1 MKNLKRQFGILTFAL
16 LLVVLPMKAD
26 AMGWT
31 DVNDGWAAIDENGC
45 LVHIHTQEWTFL
57 WITWDTRTV
66 VDVVWC
72 PE

>member
-1 MKNLKRQFGILTFAL
+1 MSR
-16 LLVVLPMKAD
+16 V

>member
-1 MKNLKRQFGILTFAL
+1 MRSLKRYLGVLSLATILFI
-16 LLVVLPMKAD
+16 VPMKAD
-26 AMGWT
+26 AMGWENV
-31 DVNDGWAAIDENGC
+31 DDGWAAIDSNGC
-45 LVHIHTQEWTFL
+45 LVHIHTQEWNFL